1 MIISLIVNIRGA
13 GRMASPT
20 RTIEIPWR
28 STMASVERFSVDQR
42 PEPPAQ
48 LPNERHGVS
57 PP

>member
-1 MIISLIVNIRGA
+1 
-13 GRMASPT
+13 MASPT

-28 STMASVERFSVDQR
+28 STMASVGRFSVDQR